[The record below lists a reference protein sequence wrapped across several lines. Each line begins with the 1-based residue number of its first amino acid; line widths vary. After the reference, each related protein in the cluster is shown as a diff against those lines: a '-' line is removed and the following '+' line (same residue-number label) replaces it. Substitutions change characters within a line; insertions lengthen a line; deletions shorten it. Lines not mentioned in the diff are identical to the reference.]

1 MSKEH
6 TVEYYPIDW
15 GCLGHSQKERVK
27 KRQEQGISTPYDAKS
42 TSEEAEGKVAEKVY
56 GSIMFVS

>member
-15 GCLGHSQKERVK
+15 GCLGHSQKERVEK
-27 KRQEQGISTPYDAKS
+27 MQAKGISTPYDPKKTNA
-42 TSEEAEGKVAEKVY
+42 EVEGKAAEKVY
-56 GSIMFVS
+56 GSIVFF